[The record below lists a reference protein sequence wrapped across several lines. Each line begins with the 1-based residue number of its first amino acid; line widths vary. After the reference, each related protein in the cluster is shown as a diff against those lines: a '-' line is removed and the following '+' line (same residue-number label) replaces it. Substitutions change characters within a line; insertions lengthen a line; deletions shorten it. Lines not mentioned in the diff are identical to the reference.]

1 MNIKWIPMFTIY
13 LGGVSLHLSQS
24 ILCHFFGIDMTWGA
38 TSKEVQDVVFGKEIV
53 RILKQFKSTFVIC
66 SLFLAAITYFAV
78 FSPWQWEIKHF
89 ASIFPFAM
97 VLVSHLLLPLL
108 LSPALMRMSW

>member
-1 MNIKWIPMFTIY
+1 MKWVPVFTIY

-24 ILCHFFGIDMTWGA
+24 ILCHFFSIDMTWGA

-53 RILKQFKSTFVIC
+53 RILKQFKSTFAVC
-66 SLFLAAITYFAV
+66 GLSLGGILYLAF
-78 FSPWQWEIKHF
+78 FSPWQWEIVHF

-97 VLVSHLLLPLL
+97 VLISHLLLPLL